1 MKTSFCLAI
10 PTLLMG
16 LSAPL
21 VTLADNLSQA
31 PSAASQTSIE
41 GSALIVQGSI
51 DVIAV
56 SRDVVIKS
64 IQTVGDSVVLVLQG
78 ASEAGTV
85 TLQLSGNAAGYASLV
100 VGTTL
105 EVVTESTGYL
115 LTQAG
120 KVVAFIPNQVGRSM
134 IYHSEHPGSP
144 TEKALQGSGQSKDIQ
159 GFGGRGN
166 Q

>member
-1 MKTSFCLAI
+1 
-10 PTLLMG
+10 
-16 LSAPL
+16 
-21 VTLADNLSQA
+21 V
-31 PSAASQTSIE
+31 
-41 GSALIVQGSI
+41 
-51 DVIAV
+51 
-56 SRDVVIKS
+56 KS
-64 IQTVGDSVVLVLQG
+64 IQTVGDSIVLVLQG

-85 TLQLSGNAAGYASLV
+85 TLQLSGNAAGYASLA
-100 VGTTL
+100 VGVTL

-144 TEKALQGSGQSKDIQ
+144 TGKAIQGSGQGKEPQ
-159 GFGGRGN
+159 GMEGRGS

>member
-1 MKTSFCLAI
+1 MKTSYCFAI
-10 PTLLMG
+10 STLLTG
-16 LSAPL
+16 LSIPMA
-21 VTLADNLSQA
+21 TLADNLSQA

-41 GSALIVQGSI
+41 GSALIIQGSI
-51 DVIAV
+51 DVIAT

-64 IQTVGDSVVLVLQG
+64 IQTVGDAIVLVLQG
-78 ASEAGTV
+78 ASEVGTV
-85 TLQLSGNAAGYASLV
+85 TLQLSGNTAGYASLA

-120 KVVAFIPNQVGRSM
+120 KTVAFIPNQVGRSM

-144 TEKALQGSGQSKDIQ
+144 TGKALQDSGQGQ
-159 GFGGRGN
+159 GPQSLEGRGN

>member
-1 MKTSFCLAI
+1 
-10 PTLLMG
+10 MG
-16 LSAPL
+16 LSAPI

-85 TLQLSGNAAGYASLV
+85 TLQLSGNAAGYASLA
-100 VGTTL
+100 VGATL

-144 TEKALQGSGQSKDIQ
+144 TGKALQDSGQSKDTQ
-159 GFGGRGN
+159 GFEGRGN